1 MPALSFLIPAG
12 ADGIARTAL
21 MENLAL
27 CSGPSGDAF
36 PELTIRSLEGN
47 ILMARSEGTESCHVL
62 APWSIPGKGTVLLKS
77 ATLIAEYSPF
87 RLLVELARGK
97 IHQVSSIV
105 SDMSYRGL
113 RIGHEAP
120 ALISKANQ
128 SFAMALSASTDEE
141 ANNLA
146 HESIRLSSE
155 AAEAYL
161 ADYQAHLM
169 GLKAQSAANTGTV
182 FSFTLR
188 GVLPNPDQTAI
199 LRSAFTGVSISLP
212 WAKLQPAKGAI
223 NWEPLDSSL
232 AWARSHGFS
241 VTIGPILSPDAGL
254 VPSWLSD
261 SRQDVNQ
268 VAGHIARYVDQ
279 ILKRY
284 CGMGFNGRFNII
296 NSGNVSHFG
305 DFSEDEMLRLSWH
318 ALDAAKQVD
327 CRNEITMGIRQPW
340 GEIMGVEAREHN
352 PANYLDTL
360 VRSVGIISAI
370 ELETLSGSIV
380 GSTHPKDMLDY
391 HRLPELYY
399 GISQKPMKVV
409 LAFPANHSDT
419 FAVSKQSGDIAFDER
434 VFRLGSIYAASPYV
448 NEVRWHQI
456 FDDDPGGV
464 PGAGLFNI
472 DGKPN
477 RVLHSFVRLGK
488 GLKP

>member
-12 ADGIARTAL
+12 ADSVARTAL
-21 MENLAL
+21 MENLGL

-36 PELTIRSLEGN
+36 PELTFRSIDGN
-47 ILMARSEGTESCHVL
+47 VLTARSEGTESCHVL
-62 APWSIPGKGTVLLKS
+62 APWNIPDKGMVLLKS
-77 ATLIAEYSPF
+77 ATLIAEYAPY

-97 IHQVSSIV
+97 IHQISSIV

-113 RIGHEAP
+113 RVGHDAP
-120 ALISKANQ
+120 ALISKANHA
-128 SFAMALSASTDEE
+128 FAMALCASSDEE
-141 ANNLA
+141 ANKLA

-161 ADYQAHLM
+161 ADYQSHLM
-169 GLKAQSAANTGTV
+169 GLKAQSAANTSAV

-188 GVLPNPDQTAI
+188 GILPNPDQAAI
-199 LRSAFTGVSISLP
+199 LRTAFTGVSISLP
-212 WAKLQPAKGAI
+212 WAKMQPAKGAI

-232 AWARSHGFS
+232 AWARSHGFF
-241 VTIGPILSPDAGL
+241 VTIGPILSSDAGL
-254 VPSWLSD
+254 APSWLSD

-327 CRNEITMGIRQPW
+327 CGNDITMGIRQPW
-340 GEIMGVEAREHN
+340 GEIMGVEARDHN

-360 VRSVGIISAI
+360 VRSVGNISAI
-370 ELETLSGSIV
+370 ELETLSGKIV
-380 GSTHPKDMLDY
+380 GSTYPRDMLDY
-391 HRLPELYY
+391 HRLPELYF
-399 GISQKPMKVV
+399 GLCQKQMKIV
-409 LAFPANHSDT
+409 LAFPANDSDT
-419 FAVSKQSGDIAFDER
+419 FGETKHSGATPFDER
-434 VFRLGSIYAASPYV
+434 VFRLGSIYSASPYV
-448 NEVRWHQI
+448 NEVRWHQT
-456 FDDDPGGV
+456 FEDDPGGV
-464 PGAGLFNI
+464 PGAGLFAA

-477 RVLHSFVRLGK
+477 RILNSFVRLGK